1 MMKKTFTLLCL
12 IFTVILLVVP
22 TMSASAAGSGSVALS
37 GPATIR
43 SGDTITI
50 TLNLTSSNITAGEA
64 SVTYD
69 PSQLRLVSATP
80 YSQGGWS
87 LTPAH
92 SSGTVKFGGYTTGA
106 KWNGTKPFMT
116 IKFKVEN
123 LAENTPVTIT
133 TSHCVFSDGSA
144 DATLPNASYS
154 KNISAP
160 LSGNA
165 DLSAL
170 TVSNAVISPS
180 FSAGTTSYSA
190 GTVEF
195 SVSKL
200 NINVVTED
208 PRAKVYLS
216 GDNLAVGNN
225 TVKVTVK
232 AENGATKTYSIKV
245 TRKQDPNYKASSNT
259 ALSSLSVD
267 GFIISP
273 PFQNGIDDYVV
284 WLPYETTAITAR
296 ASAADAKATV
306 SVEGGAALEA
316 GRDNTVTIT
325 CTAED
330 GTKKTYRII
339 AKRASQDGSE
349 IQPEKTE
356 EPDDEALS
364 TSNDT
369 EKGKEIKPV
378 AVVALCLL
386 FLIVGA
392 LLMFILI
399 RFGIIDC

>member
-1 MMKKTFTLLCL
+1 MKKIITLFLS
-12 IFTVILLVVP
+12 VVLLLAVVTAVP
-22 TMSASAAGSGSVALS
+22 MTASAAGATLNFSKNTLRPGDSFNITLNVSLSKALTVNGTFSHSSNLTLNSISKSTGTLDTNGKSIFVDLGNSEITGNKTIVTAKFTVSGSANV
-37 GPATIR
+37 
-43 SGDTITI
+43 GDTISVSFSGNYSN
-50 TLNLTSSNITAGEA
+50 LNGDTAI
-64 SVTYD
+64 S
-69 PSQLRLVSATP
+69 
-80 YSQGGWS
+80 
-87 LTPAH
+87 
-92 SSGTVKFGGYTTGA
+92 
-106 KWNGTKPFMT
+106 
-116 IKFKVEN
+116 
-123 LAENTPVTIT
+123 
-133 TSHCVFSDGSA
+133 GSA
-144 DATLPNASYS
+144 S
-154 KNISAP
+154 KLVAAP
-160 LSGNA
+160 LSTNNN
-165 DLSAL
+165 LKSL
-170 TVSNAVISPS
+170 TVSNATISPA
-180 FSAGTTSYSA
+180 FSTGTTSYSA

-296 ASAADAKATV
+296 ATAADAKATV

-392 LLMFILI
+392 VLMFILI